1 LSSSGQA
8 AGVNPK
14 NWKIIDGKLYLGW
27 SREGMNTFAENSKIN
42 ISKADNAWKKLEKE

>member
-8 AGVNPK
+8 AGVNPE

-27 SREGMNTFAENSKIN
+27 SSESMDEFAANPKTN
-42 ISKADNAWKKLEKE
+42 ITKANQAWERLAK

>member
-8 AGVNPK
+8 AGVNPE

-27 SREGMNTFAENSKIN
+27 SRKGINKFAANANATIP
-42 ISKADNAWKKLEKE
+42 KADQAWNKLQE

>member
-8 AGVNPK
+8 AGVNPE

-27 SREGMNTFAENSKIN
+27 SRKGMDTFEANSQIN
-42 ISKADNAWKKLEKE
+42 ITKADEAWKNLQK